1 MIEIL
6 IPGEPVGKQRAKIFP
21 IKMKSGFIVRR
32 GVTPTKTKNYETL
45 IKELFAIDYPGF
57 IPLEGPLVLSIEAF
71 LTIASSKS
79 EKKKAAMASG
89 LIVPTKKPDLDNV
102 MKTVA
107 DALQGVAYLN
117 DSQIADAHIKKR
129 FSRTPSLLI
138 RLSKIEQ
145 GEGCSE

>member
-1 MIEIL
+1 MLEIL
-6 IPGEPVGKQRAKIFP
+6 VPGEPVAKGRPKIFP
-21 IKMKSGFIVRR
+21 IKLKSGLVIRG
-32 GVTPTKTKNYETL
+32 GVTPQKTRNFEAT
-45 IKELFAIDYPGF
+45 IKQIFASTYPGF

-89 LIVPTKKPDLDNV
+89 EIIPTKKPDLDNL

-107 DALQGVAYLN
+107 DALQTIAYKN
-117 DSQIADAHIKKR
+117 DSQIANAHIRKR
-129 FSRTPSLLI
+129 FSKTPSLVI

-145 GEGCSE
+145 GEGKL